1 MRNVNS
7 ELEWNGKEVIQD
19 FDKMMYKSLY
29 ESGAIVEAQAIDTVA
44 VDTGHLKQSITK
56 QVRANSVDIGTNVEY
71 ASHVEFGTRKQTAQP
86 FLLPALLDNIN
97 KIFTVFKKNG
107 INLKWIN

>member
-56 QVRANSVDIGTNVEY
+56 QVRAKSVNIGTNVEY
-71 ASHVEFGTRKQTAQP
+71 APFVERSQP
-86 FLLPALLDNIN
+86 FLLKALFDNIN
-97 KIFTVFKKNG
+97 KILAVFKKNG
-107 INLKWIN
+107 IDLKWVN